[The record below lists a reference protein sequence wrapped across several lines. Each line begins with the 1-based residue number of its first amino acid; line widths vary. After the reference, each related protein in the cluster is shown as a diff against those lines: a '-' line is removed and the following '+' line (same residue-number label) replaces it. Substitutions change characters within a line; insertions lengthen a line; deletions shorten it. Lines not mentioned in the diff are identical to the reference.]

1 MASEP
6 RQYELVVIGAGP
18 IGLAAALE
26 AARCQRRVLVLEQ
39 YDLFTEQGSSGGTE
53 RQWRLQYSE
62 EDLARLSVA
71 ALPLWRE
78 LEEQGNR
85 RLLYQTGSLWFGDI
99 GEATNEGAIGVAA
112 GVLDRIGVTY
122 DWLTAKEIEARYPFT
137 NLPSQFEGFYQADG
151 GMIDVQATKWVLHG
165 LATAAGAE
173 IRTGERVLEI
183 APDGTGVTVR
193 SANGTVRAEHV
204 VVAAGAFSQPLLAP
218 LGVRLDLDLFQLNF
232 ASFRLRDAGTDLPTW
247 FAFQKA
253 TEEDVNLFYGFGRNP
268 WSGSDLVRAGPSF
281 EDDHV
286 ADPYQVRATPHER
299 HIARVAGWLSR
310 HLPAVDPQPR
320 DARCAL
326 AALPADSHRQ
336 MYFGPLPATVP
347 DGERIVVFSSGWCF
361 KYVPVL
367 GRACAE
373 LALTGRT
380 SVDLSRFYLGLPSDR
395 EDPVHAQ
402 SD

>member
-1 MASEP
+1 MTSEP
-6 RQYELVVIGAGP
+6 HGYDLVVVGAGP
-18 IGLAAALE
+18 IGLAAAYE
-26 AARCQRRVLVLEQ
+26 AARRQRRVLVLEQ
-39 YDLFTEQGSSGGTE
+39 YGLFTEQGSSGGTE

-62 EDLARLSVA
+62 EDLARLSLA

-78 LEEQGNR
+78 LEEKGNR
-85 RLLYQTGSLWFGDI
+85 RLLHQTGSLWFGDI

-112 GVLDRIGVTY
+112 GVLDRIGVSY
-122 DWLTAKEIEARYPFT
+122 EWLTAKEIEARYPFAE
-137 NLPSQFEGFYQADG
+137 LPTAFEGFYQGDG

-165 LATAAGAE
+165 LATAAGAQV
-173 IRTGERVLEI
+173 RTGERVHEI
-183 APDGTGVTVR
+183 APDSTGVTLR
-193 SANGTVRAEHV
+193 STHSTVRAEHV
-204 VVAAGAFSQPLLAP
+204 VVAAGPFSQPLLEP
-218 LGVRLDLDLFQLNF
+218 LGVRLDLELFQLNF
-232 ASFRLRDAGTDLPTW
+232 ASFRLRDPGTDLPTW

-286 ADPYQVRATPHER
+286 ADPYHLRDAPHQR
-299 HIARVAGWLSR
+299 HIERVAGWLSR

-320 DARCAL
+320 DARNAL
-326 AALPADSHRQ
+326 AALPADSQRQ

-347 DGERIVVFSSGWCF
+347 DGERVVVFSSGWCF

-367 GRACAE
+367 GRACAD

-380 SVDLSRFYLGLPSDR
+380 SFDLSRFHLG
-395 EDPVHAQ
+395 
-402 SD
+402 

>member
-1 MASEP
+1 MASELNG
-6 RQYELVVIGAGP
+6 YDLVIIGAGP
-18 IGLAAALE
+18 VGLAAALE
-26 AARCQRRVLVLEQ
+26 AARRGRHVLVLEQ
-39 YDLFTEQGSSGGTE
+39 YGLFTEQGSSAGTE

-62 EDLARLSVA
+62 EDLALLCVA

-112 GVLDRIGVTY
+112 GVLDRIGVKY

-137 NLPSQFEGFYQADG
+137 GLPAQFEGFYQADG
-151 GMIDVQATKWVLHG
+151 GMIDVQATKWVLHQ

-173 IRTGERVLEI
+173 IRTGERVDEI
-183 APDGTGVTVR
+183 APDGAGVSVRTG
-193 SANGTVRAEHV
+193 NGTVRAEYV
-204 VVAAGAFSQPLLAP
+204 VVAAGAFSRPLLES

-232 ASFRLRDAGTDLPTW
+232 ASFRLRDPRTDLPTW
-247 FAFQKA
+247 FAFQKP

-286 ADPYQVRATPHER
+286 ADPYRVRAAPHQR
-299 HIARVAGWLSR
+299 HIARVAEWLSR
-310 HLPAVDPQPR
+310 HLPAVDPQPQ
-320 DARCAL
+320 DARSAL
-326 AALPADSHRQ
+326 ASLPADTQRQ
-336 MYFGPLPATVP
+336 MYFGPLPSAVP
-347 DGERIVVFSSGWCF
+347 NGERVVVFSSGWCF

-367 GRACAE
+367 GRACAD

-380 SVDLSRFYLGLPSDR
+380 SFDLSRFHLG
-395 EDPVHAQ
+395 
-402 SD
+402 